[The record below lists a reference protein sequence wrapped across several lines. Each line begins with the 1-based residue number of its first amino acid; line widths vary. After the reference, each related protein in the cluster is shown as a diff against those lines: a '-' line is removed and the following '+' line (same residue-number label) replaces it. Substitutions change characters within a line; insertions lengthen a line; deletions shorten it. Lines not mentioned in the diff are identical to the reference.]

1 MKKIFV
7 LLATS
12 MFLSSAFAADAPT
25 LAGTWKAVD
34 DKTGFS
40 RADIEVVQNSDGSY
54 SGKIIRI
61 RPLPDKPLVETCLKC
76 KGNLKDKPFVGMQIM
91 SGFKK
96 NPNDDFEYTG
106 GKVLD
111 PLSGNIYS
119 GKAKLNPR
127 GSRITLRGY
136 VGVSMLGR
144 SATWIRIAN

>member
-1 MKKIFV
+1 MKKLFV
-7 LLATS
+7 FLASLMCLTTV
-12 MFLSSAFAADAPT
+12 FAAESPT
-25 LAGTWKAVD
+25 LAGTWKAID
-34 DKTGFS
+34 DKTGYS
-40 RADIEVVQNSDGSY
+40 RADIEVVQNSDGSF

-61 RPLPDKPLVETCLKC
+61 RSVPDKPLVETCTKC
-76 KGNLKDKPFVGMQIM
+76 KGNLKDKPYVGMQIM

-119 GKAKLNPR
+119 GKAKLNSR

-136 VGVSMLGR
+136 IGVSMLGR
-144 SATWIRIAN
+144 SATWIRIGY